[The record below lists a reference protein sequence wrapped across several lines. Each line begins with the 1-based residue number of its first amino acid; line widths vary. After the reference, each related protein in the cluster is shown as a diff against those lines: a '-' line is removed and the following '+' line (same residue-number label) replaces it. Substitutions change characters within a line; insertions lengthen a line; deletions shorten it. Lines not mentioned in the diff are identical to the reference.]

1 MDSFAIL
8 LFALIIVVYLIPCA
22 PITISENF
30 RGGGGGGH
38 GGGFGGGFGGSRS
51 SFGSGGFGGR
61 PNLSTGSFSGGHG
74 AGMMHPN
81 NAGSLTSGY
90 RNNGRYGQG
99 RGRYWNNYGPY
110 GAGYLGTG
118 WWGPSWGYSGGDDG
132 EFIDEDSVGD
142 VVINDNS
149 NYSNN
154 YYQNDFDSDYVSPLQ
169 QHMMTSGNEQEK
181 N

>member
-8 LFALIIVVYLIPCA
+8 LFALIIVVYLIPCT

-30 RGGGGGGH
+30 RGGGGGG
-38 GGGFGGGFGGSRS
+38 GFGGGH
-51 SFGSGGFGGR
+51 GSGGFGGR
-61 PNLSTGSFSGGHG
+61 SNLSSGSFSRGRGGHG
-74 AGMMHPN
+74 IGMMHHN

-99 RGRYWNNYGPY
+99 RGRYLGNYGPF
-110 GAGYLGTG
+110 GAGY
-118 WWGPSWGYSGGDDG
+118 WGPGWWGYSGGDDG
-132 EFIDEDSVGD
+132 EFIDEDGGGN

-169 QHMMTSGNEQEK
+169 QQMMTSGNEQEK